1 MHSRVAT
8 VSSLL
13 ELSSVAFSSSAAAM
27 PGSDVDR
34 ARFRSVFACRVKY
47 CLPITMKR
55 THQLQTRSG
64 AGNIPFG
71 AKMWKVQFAPHRDG
85 RCRSAP
91 PNGGPDLPISYLRYT
106 QVPQRDRRSLLAAVS
121 SDRPLAMA

>member
-8 VSSLL
+8 VSSTL

-55 THQLQTRSG
+55 THH
-64 AGNIPFG
+64 G

-121 SDRPLAMA
+121 RDRPLAMA